1 MQQMQQLIKPNKI
14 MTHYSHARWTIFLI
28 YIALLFSNSAHGVTV
43 VERDFDEMFD
53 RSDEVFYGLV
63 TDIHAQYETNEFGQS
78 IFTYIQFSD
87 VKRVK
92 DVDAQ
97 NAHSYLLRVA
107 GGRVANT
114 VQMFPGMPQ
123 FELGK
128 RYVIFV
134 RDNNEVAFPLVGIQ
148 QGFIAVVDD
157 SKNGRILTFS
167 KTTEK
172 IKTRFS
178 HIKRELNL
186 VDNDINIDP
195 EDFILV
201 LREYWNLRKFKLKV
215 VEGR

>member
-1 MQQMQQLIKPNKI
+1 M
-14 MTHYSHARWTIFLI
+14 
-28 YIALLFSNSAHGVTV
+28 
-43 VERDFDEMFD
+43 VERDFDEIVD

-63 TDIHAQYETNEFGQS
+63 TDMYAQYENNEFGQS

-87 VKRVK
+87 LKRVK
-92 DVDAQ
+92 DVDAK

-114 VQMFPGMPQ
+114 VQIFPGMPQ

-157 SKNGRILTFS
+157 SKNGRPILAFS

-172 IKTRFS
+172 IRTRFS

-186 VDNDINIDP
+186 VDNDKNIDP

>member
-1 MQQMQQLIKPNKI
+1 MI
-14 MTHYSHARWTIFLI
+14 HYFRAHWAVLLI
-28 YIALLFSNSAHGVTV
+28 YMALLFSSSVHGVTV
-43 VERDFDEMFD
+43 VERDFDEILD
-53 RSDEVFYGLV
+53 RSDEVFYGRV
-63 TDIHAQYETNEFGQS
+63 TDMHSQYENNEFGQS

-87 VKRVK
+87 IKRVK
-92 DVDAQ
+92 DVDTQ

-123 FELGK
+123 FEMGK

-134 RDNNEVAFPLVGIQ
+134 RDNNKVAFPLVGIQ

-157 SKNGRILTFS
+157 SKNGRHTLAFS

-178 HIKRELNL
+178 DIKRELNL
-186 VDNDINIDP
+186 VDNDKSLDP

-201 LREYWNLRKFKLKV
+201 LREYWNLRKFKLKKV

>member
-1 MQQMQQLIKPNKI
+1 
-14 MTHYSHARWTIFLI
+14 MTYHFHARWAVWLM

-43 VERDFDEMFD
+43 IERDFDEMFD
-53 RSDEVFYGLV
+53 RSDEVFYGRV
-63 TDIHAQYETNEFGQS
+63 TDMYAQYESNEFGRS

-92 DVDAQ
+92 DFDAQ

-123 FELGK
+123 FEIGQ

-134 RDNNEVAFPLVGIQ
+134 RDNNKVAFPLVGIQ
-148 QGFIAVVDD
+148 QGFIRVVDNLG
-157 SKNGRILTFS
+157 SERPTLAFS
-167 KTTEK
+167 KKTEK
-172 IKTRFS
+172 IKMRFS
-178 HIKRELNL
+178 DIKRELNL
-186 VDNDINIDP
+186 VDHDKKIDP

-201 LREYWNLRKFKLKV
+201 LREYWNLRKSSKLRKT
-215 VEGR
+215 VEER